1 MTNVTPDHSN
11 TSGSQDLPPRVASF
25 LASYEMGPGVVTAE
39 QGALHPDLAPT
50 ILRMQVLD
58 TPFTFG
64 TIDSFLPD
72 ELYQAILREWP
83 ESSAF
88 NPVAKFVDGR
98 PDAYFGTRKERIL
111 ENWAAGDQLD
121 SDTWGTVRLA
131 LRHPDFVRALF
142 TRFAETIETN
152 LAALDLDVLRTSSF
166 KLYANVDA
174 GVSEALGA
182 HVDALPKLLTI
193 VVYLDLTG
201 PVSDS
206 SPDRWGTALYAMK
219 PGEIQPLSFTAN
231 ADHIVAH
238 QIRFRPNRAFVMPN
252 DSQALHGVPGGEDGV
267 QRRTLMCGYWLSKQT
282 SRD

>member
-1 MTNVTPDHSN
+1 MTDITHGSRAAD
-11 TSGSQDLPPRVASF
+11 SQDLPPTVAAF
-25 LASYEMGPGVVTAE
+25 LASYEKGPGSLAAGQNARQTDLV
-39 QGALHPDLAPT
+39 QALP
-50 ILRMQVLD
+50 RMQVFD
-58 TPFTFG
+58 SPFTFG
-64 TIDSFLPD
+64 TIDDFLPD
-72 ELYQAILREWP
+72 GLYQAVLRDWP

-98 PDAYFGTRKERIL
+98 PDAYFGNRKERIV
-111 ENWAAGDQLD
+111 ENWAAGDELD
-121 SDTWGTVRLA
+121 ASTWNEVRLA

-142 TRFAETIETN
+142 TRFAGTIEEN
-152 LAALDLDVLRTSSF
+152 LSTLDLDVLHTSSF

-201 PVSDS
+201 PVSEF

-219 PGEIQPLSFTAN
+219 PGEIQPLAFTAN

-238 QIRFRPNRAFVMPN
+238 QIQFQPNRAFVMPN
-252 DSQALHGVPGGEDGV
+252 TSRALHGVAGGEDGV
-267 QRRTLMCGYWLSKQT
+267 QRRTLMCGYWLTKQ
-282 SRD
+282 RPRE